1 MFYGGKVDGA
11 WVEVPCTLAD
21 MAKGVHQ
28 FLYGEA
34 GYTPSEAVNEYS
46 NALSEKVSEPNND
59 FTNTDFE
66 D

>member
-1 MFYGGKVDGA
+1 
-11 WVEVPCTLAD
+11 

-34 GYTPSEAVNEYS
+34 DYTPSDVVDEYS